1 MKKIYLL
8 LLLLSF
14 SVNSMYSQ
22 TVETAKQTTLNVD
35 PRIIEVYGDQLQTL
49 VLDVPNRLRDLN
61 DILTNRVKIETV
73 KIEEH
78 EKYFK
83 FSSVELFNKYNSN
96 LAKDLEIDLAT
107 FNPLKYILQFHA
119 NYVVTYRID
128 NTDKAIVIYP
138 QQFLKNK

>member
-14 SVNSMYSQ
+14 SVNTMYSQ

-61 DILTNRVKIETV
+61 DILQNRVKIEV
-73 KIEEH
+73 RSLGEN
-78 EKYFK
+78 EKYLK
-83 FSSVELFNKYNSN
+83 FSEVELFNKYNLN
-96 LAKDLEIDLAT
+96 LTRDTEINEAN
-107 FNPLKYILQFHA
+107 FNPLKYSFQFHA
-119 NYVVTYRID
+119 STRLVYRID
-128 NTDKAIVIYP
+128 DTDKAIVIYP